1 MIAQEHTQPH
11 ATSRIMTAGMVI
23 GTLRTE
29 MSWLL
34 SDIIYEDASAKRT
47 GGYKPTEY
55 GGKKV

>member
-11 ATSRIMTAGMVI
+11 ATSRIMTAGTVI

-34 SDIIYEDASAKRT
+34 SDIIYEDASGKRT

-55 GGKKV
+55 